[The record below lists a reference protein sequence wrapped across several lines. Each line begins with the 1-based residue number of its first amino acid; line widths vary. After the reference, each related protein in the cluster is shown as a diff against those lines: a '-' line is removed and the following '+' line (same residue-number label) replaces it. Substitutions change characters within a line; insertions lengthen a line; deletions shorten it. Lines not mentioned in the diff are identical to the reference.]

1 MSSIT
6 VAGVRRSYP
15 GRPPVP
21 ALRGVDLDVEPQTLV
36 AVLGPSGCG
45 KTTLLRTL
53 AGMERADAGT
63 LHVGDR
69 LVDGNGTFVPPE
81 RRRIGLVPQEGAL
94 FPHLDVAR
102 NIAFGLQGLDRSNR
116 RLRVDEML
124 ELVGLAGLGK
134 RRPDELSGGQ
144 QQRVALARAL
154 APGPEVVLLD
164 EPFSALDTG
173 LRAALRD
180 EVATTLRK
188 AGTTAVL
195 VTHDQT
201 EAMTMADSL
210 AVMRDGV
217 IVQFGPPSDV
227 YRRPID
233 PWTAGFLGESVM
245 VPGRRRDSDP
255 NTVECPLGV
264 LRLAADCDHH
274 AGPDVT
280 VFCRPEQ
287 LRPAADGAAATVTEV
302 RFQGPDALVWLRV
315 HGADAP
321 VIARWPSAIDAAPG
335 DTVNLEVV
343 GAVLA
348 FAPTA

>member
-6 VAGVRRSYP
+6 IAGVQRTFP
-15 GRPPVP
+15 GRPPVH
-21 ALRGVDLDVEPQTLV
+21 ALRGVDLAVAPQTLV

-53 AGMERADAGT
+53 AGMERADVGT
-63 LHVGDR
+63 VRLGDR
-69 LVDGNGTFVPPE
+69 LVDGDGTFIPPE

-102 NIAFGLQGLDRSNR
+102 NISFGLQGLDRSAR
-116 RLRVDEML
+116 RLRIDEML
-124 ELVGLAGLGK
+124 ELVGLAGLGR

-188 AGTTAVL
+188 AGTTALL

-217 IVQFGPPSDV
+217 IVQFGAPSDV
-227 YRRPID
+227 YRRPVD

-245 VPGRRRDSDP
+245 IPGRRRP
-255 NTVECPLGV
+255 NDLGTVECPLGV
-264 LRLAADCDHH
+264 LTLAADSDHH

-287 LRPAADGAAATVTEV
+287 LRPAADGVAATIAEV
-302 RFQGPDALVWLRV
+302 RFQGPDALVWLRI

-321 VIARWPSAIDAAPG
+321 VVARWPSAIEAAPG
-335 DTVNLEVV
+335 DSVTIEVV
-343 GAVLA
+343 GPALA
-348 FAPTA
+348 YPPIT